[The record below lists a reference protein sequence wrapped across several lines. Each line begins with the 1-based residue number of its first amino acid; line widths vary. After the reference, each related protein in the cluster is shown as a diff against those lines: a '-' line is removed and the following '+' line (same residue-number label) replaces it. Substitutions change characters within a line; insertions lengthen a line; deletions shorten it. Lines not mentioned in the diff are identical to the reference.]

1 MKSYKFKINNSDFTV
16 DITSVED
23 NIIDLEV
30 NGTPFKVEMEKTV
43 KAPTKTPRGVSAPQ
57 VAQNAKTAPVS
68 SAAVSKIEAPLPG
81 IILSVDVKEGDTVK
95 AGDKLMVMEAM
106 KMENA
111 ILAETNGVVKSI
123 KVKIQDSVLQGDI
136 LAEIA

>member
-43 KAPTKTPRGVSAPQ
+43 KAPTNP
-57 VAQNAKTAPVS
+57 S
-68 SAAVSKIEAPLPG
+68 SG
-81 IILSVDVKEGDTVK
+81 
-95 AGDKLMVMEAM
+95 
-106 KMENA
+106 
-111 ILAETNGVVKSI
+111 
-123 KVKIQDSVLQGDI
+123 
-136 LAEIA
+136 